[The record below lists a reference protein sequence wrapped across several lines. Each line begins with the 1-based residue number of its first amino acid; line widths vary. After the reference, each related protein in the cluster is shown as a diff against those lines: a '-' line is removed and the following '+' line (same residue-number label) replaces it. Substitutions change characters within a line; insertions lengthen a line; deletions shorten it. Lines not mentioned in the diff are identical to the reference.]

1 MYFNKDLELDIDNIK
16 FMQESIETDVNKLAV
31 SLEED
36 ENLDRSLIIDVEDKS
51 YFYDNIEER
60 INDYE
65 LLVKELTDNSTRYFY
80 F

>member
-1 MYFNKDLELDIDNIK
+1 MYSNKDLELDIDNIK
-16 FMQESIETDVNKLAV
+16 FMQESIETDVNKMAV

-36 ENLDRSLIIDVEDKS
+36 ESLAFPLLIEVEDNCYS
-51 YFYDNIEER
+51 YDNVEER